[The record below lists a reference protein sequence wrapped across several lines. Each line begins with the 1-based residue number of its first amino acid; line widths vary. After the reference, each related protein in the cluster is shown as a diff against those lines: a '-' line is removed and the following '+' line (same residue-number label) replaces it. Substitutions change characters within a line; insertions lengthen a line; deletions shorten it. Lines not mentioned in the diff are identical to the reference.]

1 MRARLARAAHGNA
14 VCVCNFGADHSAKA
28 HVLIGRAV
36 GLVPAHGCGSPH
48 TPAGWRHESRPPH
61 LVPDLLLAAGRGERM
76 RSLTDTAPKPLLQVQ
91 GQPLLQWHLAARQ
104 EAGDKWCSTLPG
116 WERRSVTLF

>member
-1 MRARLARAAHGNA
+1 
-14 VCVCNFGADHSAKA
+14 
-28 HVLIGRAV
+28 
-36 GLVPAHGCGSPH
+36 
-48 TPAGWRHESRPPH
+48 
-61 LVPDLLLAAGRGERM
+61 M

-116 WERRSVTLF
+116 WERRSVTPFLSVFGLWRLLGKREQLFKE